1 MFSLISDDSKHNTFE
16 DTQGIITGAF
26 LCAAAIFP
34 LTTLGLIT
42 GQTAGLAVLLSY
54 VTGFGFGPIF
64 FVLNLPFYVLGYFR
78 LGIKFTLKTVA
89 TVGLVSVITEIAPRY
104 ITISEIHPLVAVML
118 FGTMSGA
125 GLLAIFR
132 HGSSLGG
139 IGILGLY
146 LQEKTG
152 LRAGWTQLTFDSVLF
167 LAAALILPIPL
178 VIWSMLGALI
188 LNLVIAVNHR
198 PDRYIAM

>member
-1 MFSLISDDSKHNTFE
+1 MSDAKKHTAFE
-16 DTQGIITGAF
+16 NLQGILTGGF

-34 LTTLGLIT
+34 LTTVGLIT

-54 VTGFGFGPIF
+54 LTGYGFGPIL
-64 FVLNLPFYVLGYFR
+64 FVVNLPFYLPAYFR
-78 LGIKFTLKTVA
+78 MGTKFTLNTMA
-89 TVGLVSVITEIAPRY
+89 TVVLVAIITELAPHY
-104 ITISEIHPLVAVML
+104 ITITKLHPLAAVLL

-139 IGILGLY
+139 IGILALY
-146 LQEKTG
+146 LQDKTG
-152 LRAGWTQLTFDSVLF
+152 FRAGWTQLSFDAALF
-167 LAAALILPIPL
+167 LAAVMVMPITL
-178 VIWSMLGALI
+178 VAWSMLGALI
-188 LNLVIAVNHR
+188 LNIVIAVNHR